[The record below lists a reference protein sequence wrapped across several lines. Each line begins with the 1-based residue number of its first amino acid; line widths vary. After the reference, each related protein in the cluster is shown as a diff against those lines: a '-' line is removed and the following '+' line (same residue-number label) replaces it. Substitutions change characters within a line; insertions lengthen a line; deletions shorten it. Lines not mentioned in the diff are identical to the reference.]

1 MRIPSGSP
9 RPVHTE
15 KEFVVKVS
23 KRLALSAV
31 ALAGIAM
38 AFPSSA
44 ASSGGTGSTACGD
57 GTVTWSPTSVW
68 PPNHKMQTV
77 TINYTAPADSPSTN
91 DTTTITVGAI
101 TDNQSASDGSGEL
114 NGSGQ
119 PTDQQGLD
127 WAGTGNSATSDEGQ
141 TATTTAQVRAERS
154 GRSKAGRTYSI
165 VVSCNEMIGGTMP
178 DPDPN
183 SSGMA
188 TLTVTVPHDQ
198 GNH

>member
-1 MRIPSGSP
+1 M
-9 RPVHTE
+9 
-15 KEFVVKVS
+15 KVS

-31 ALAGIAM
+31 AIAGIAM

-44 ASSGGTGSTACGD
+44 ASSGGSNHTACGN
-57 GTVTWSPTSVW
+57 GTVTWSPTSIW

-77 TINYTAPADSPSTN
+77 TISYVAPADNPSTN

-101 TDNQSASDGSGEL
+101 TDNQAASDGSGEL

-127 WAGTGNSATSDEGQ
+127 WAGTGNSATSAEGS

-154 GRSKAGRTYSI
+154 GHGKDGRTYSI
-165 VVSCNEMIGGTMP
+165 QVMCSESTAGSGMSADTDGN
-178 DPDPN
+178 
-183 SSGMA
+183 GMA
-188 TLTVTVPHDQ
+188 TLTVNVPHDQ

>member
-1 MRIPSGSP
+1 
-9 RPVHTE
+9 
-15 KEFVVKVS
+15 VKVS
-23 KRLALSAV
+23 KGLALSAV
-31 ALAGIAM
+31 AVAGIAM
-38 AFPSSA
+38 AFPSAA
-44 ASSGGTGSTACGD
+44 ASSGGTGHASCGD
-57 GTVTWSPTSVW
+57 GTVTWSPTSIW

-91 DTTTITVGAI
+91 DTTTVTVTSI
-101 TDNQSASDGSGEL
+101 TDNQAASDGADEL

-127 WAGTGNSATSDEGQ
+127 WAGIGNSANSAEGK

-154 GRSKAGRTYSI
+154 GHGKAGRVYSI
-165 VVSCNEMIGGTMP
+165 VVSCSEQLGGSAP
-178 DPDPN
+178 DADPN
-183 SSGMA
+183 SSGTA

>member
-1 MRIPSGSP
+1 
-9 RPVHTE
+9 
-15 KEFVVKVS
+15 
-23 KRLALSAV
+23 
-31 ALAGIAM
+31 M
-38 AFPSSA
+38 AFPALS
-44 ASSGGTGSTACGD
+44 ASSGGTGTTACGD

-77 TINYTAPADSPSTN
+77 TINYTAPADNPSTN

-101 TDNQSASDGSGEL
+101 TDNQAASDGSGEL

-127 WAGTGNSATSDEGQ
+127 WAGMGNSATSAEGK

-154 GRSKAGRTYSI
+154 GHGKAGRTYSI
-165 VVSCNEMIGGTMP
+165 VVSCNEMIGGTVA

>member
-1 MRIPSGSP
+1 M
-9 RPVHTE
+9 
-15 KEFVVKVS
+15 KVS

-31 ALAGIAM
+31 AITGIAM

-44 ASSGGTGSTACGD
+44 ASSGGTGHTACGD
-57 GTVTWSPTSVW
+57 GTVTWSPTTIW

-77 TINYTAPADSPSTN
+77 TISYTAPADSPSTN

-101 TDNQSASDGSGEL
+101 TDNQAASDGSDEL

-127 WAGTGNSATSDEGQ
+127 WAGTGNTATSSEGQ
-141 TATTTAQVRAERS
+141 AATTTAQVRAERS
-154 GRSKAGRTYSI
+154 GHDQGGRVYSI
-165 VVSCNEMIGGTMP
+165 VVSCDEMIGGTAP

>member
-1 MRIPSGSP
+1 M
-9 RPVHTE
+9 
-15 KEFVVKVS
+15 KVS

-31 ALAGIAM
+31 AVAAVAM
-38 AFPSSA
+38 AFPASA
-44 ASSGGTGSTACGD
+44 AKSGGTNSTACGD
-57 GTVTWSPTSVW
+57 GTVTWSPTSIW

-77 TINYTAPADSPSTN
+77 TISYTAPADSPSTN
-91 DTTTITVGAI
+91 DTTTITVGPI
-101 TDNQSASDGSGEL
+101 TDNQAAADGSDEL

-127 WAGTGNSATSDEGQ
+127 WAGSGNTATSAEGQ
-141 TATTTAQVRAERS
+141 AATTTAQVRAERS
-154 GRSKAGRTYSI
+154 GHGKDGRTYSI
-165 VVSCNEMIGGTMP
+165 VVSCSEKIGGTAP
-178 DPDPN
+178 DMTPG

>member
-1 MRIPSGSP
+1 M
-9 RPVHTE
+9 
-15 KEFVVKVS
+15 KVS

-31 ALAGIAM
+31 AVAGIAM

-44 ASSGGTGSTACGD
+44 ASSGGTGHTACGD
-57 GTVTWSPTSVW
+57 GTVTWTPTSVW

-77 TINYTAPADSPSTN
+77 TISYTAPADSPSTN

-101 TDNQSASDGSGEL
+101 TDNQAASDGSGEL

-154 GRSKAGRTYSI
+154 GRMKAGRTYSI
-165 VVSCNEMIGGTMP
+165 VVTCSEQIGGTLP
-178 DPDPN
+178 DPDSN
-183 SSGMA
+183 SSGTA
-188 TLTVTVPHDQ
+188 TLLVTVPHDQ
-198 GNH
+198 GNN